1 METQA
6 SLKTKFQSVWK
17 HFDERTRRLMAAN
30 EAIHLGRGGISAV
43 NKACGLTRKS
53 ISQGIREINEGINPV
68 AGHVRL
74 SGGGRKRITDTDP
87 EIVVA
92 LESILNDDTIG
103 DPETPLRWTCKSTR
117 TLAKQLEI
125 MKHPVS
131 HTKIANILHDL
142 GYSLQGNRKTEE
154 GEDHPDRDD
163 QFMHINKKVY
173 SHLSAGLPVISVDT
187 KKKELIGNYHNKGK
201 QWKPKKSPTEVQGHD
216 FAKPEIPR
224 AYPYGIY
231 DIGKNSGFVN
241 VGTDHDTGEF
251 AVASIRGWWK
261 NEGKKIYPEAKS
273 VMITADGGGSN
284 GWRLRLWKHELQKFS
299 DEFGISVI
307 VSHFPPG
314 TSKWNK
320 IEHRLFSFISSNWR
334 GEPLIDYETIVN
346 LIAGTKTAKGLK
358 VICRLDHAEYPTGI
372 IVSDKEMKSLNI
384 ERDKFHGEWNYKIN
398 PRNKVI

>member
-142 GYSLQGNRKTEE
+142 GYSLQGNRKTARPFPRD
-154 GEDHPDRDD
+154 GATGARLHPVQNHARNSAAPHRDGSG
-163 QFMHINKKVY
+163 QHRNFCR
-173 SHLSAGLPVISVDT
+173 SRTLC
-187 KKKELIGNYHNKGK
+187 
-201 QWKPKKSPTEVQGHD
+201 QRKPGCP
-216 FAKPEIPR
+216 AEIR
-224 AYPYGIY
+224 Q
-231 DIGKNSGFVN
+231 
-241 VGTDHDTGEF
+241 E
-251 AVASIRGWWK
+251 
-261 NEGKKIYPEAKS
+261 
-273 VMITADGGGSN
+273 
-284 GWRLRLWKHELQKFS
+284 
-299 DEFGISVI
+299 
-307 VSHFPPG
+307 
-314 TSKWNK
+314 
-320 IEHRLFSFISSNWR
+320 
-334 GEPLIDYETIVN
+334 
-346 LIAGTKTAKGLK
+346 AGTVLGCHPMRSGDGATP
-358 VICRLDHAEYPTGI
+358 VNRLDHQTPRFELFLRRHWRITVQVIWNKPKDS
-372 IVSDKEMKSLNI
+372 IVRFFELTLLTPI
-384 ERDKFHGEWNYKIN
+384 PFTPW
-398 PRNKVI
+398 V